1 MTVTRRLVTGNSDN
15 GRSSAQ
21 VSGGFMPTLSSFLT
35 DNILCSSLAHQIG
48 QISLR
53 PIFSGPGLVSADLT
67 GNSCGG
73 FQPPG
78 GEETKSAREGSQR
91 AGLMHEP
98 GRRDWGRVRN
108 AARAGEREGA
118 LQTSRK

>member
-73 FQPPG
+73 FHPPWRRG
-78 GEETKSAREGSQR
+78 SKECQRRKSEGR
-91 AGLMHEP
+91 PDA
-98 GRRDWGRVRN
+98 
-108 AARAGEREGA
+108 
-118 LQTSRK
+118 